1 VKKTRRPILP
11 DSNIGFASSP
21 GMLDD
26 NYHMTIAYI
35 LNENSDPIRFNKE
48 FDFDDTSERQ

>member
-1 VKKTRRPILP
+1 MKKTRRPILP
-11 DSNIGFASSP
+11 DSNIGSVSSP

-26 NYHMTIAYI
+26 NFQMSTVYI
-35 LNENSDPIRFNKE
+35 MNDNSYPIRFNKE